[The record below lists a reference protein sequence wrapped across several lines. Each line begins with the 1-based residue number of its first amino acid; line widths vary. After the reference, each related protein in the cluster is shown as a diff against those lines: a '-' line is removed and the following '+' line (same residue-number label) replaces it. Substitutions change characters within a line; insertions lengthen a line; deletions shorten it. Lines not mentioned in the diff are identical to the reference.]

1 MAKRGYWR
9 RRTPRRRY
17 SVLVP
22 AAAAGDSETHMLDW
36 IIAIVGMAA
45 VAWIVWRLLERQEKE
60 SD

>member
-1 MAKRGYWR
+1 
-9 RRTPRRRY
+9 
-17 SVLVP
+17 
-22 AAAAGDSETHMLDW
+22 MLDW